1 MRSNKLWSLTLA
13 TAMLLP
19 MAAMADTGFYIDG
32 AAGQTSVD
40 DEGID
45 DNDTAF
51 RVGAGYRFLENF
63 GAEIGYLDLGKVEEE
78 VAVGGATASIS
89 SDGFYAGV
97 AGKIPLYDANTG
109 FYVGARGGLYFWDA
123 TGRVRQ
129 GTTSVRVDDSDND
142 FYVGVSGGYDFNEQ
156 FGLGLAYDRYKLG
169 DGNADLSYSTISLTG
184 EVRF

>member
-1 MRSNKLWSLTLA
+1 MRMNKLWSLTLA

-19 MAAMADTGFYIDG
+19 MAAMADTGLYIDG

-40 DEGID
+40 DAGIN

-51 RVGAGYRFLENF
+51 RAGVGYRFLENF
-63 GAEIGYLDLGKVEEE
+63 GAELGYLDLGKVEESL
-78 VAVGGATASIS
+78 GGGNSISVS

-97 AGKIPLYDANTG
+97 AGKIPLYDASTG
-109 FYVGARGGLYFWDA
+109 FYVGARAGLYFWDA
-123 TGRVRQ
+123 TGRLRQ
-129 GTTSVRVDDSDND
+129 GTTTVRLDDSDND

-169 DGNADLSYSTISLTG
+169 DGDADLSYSTISLTG